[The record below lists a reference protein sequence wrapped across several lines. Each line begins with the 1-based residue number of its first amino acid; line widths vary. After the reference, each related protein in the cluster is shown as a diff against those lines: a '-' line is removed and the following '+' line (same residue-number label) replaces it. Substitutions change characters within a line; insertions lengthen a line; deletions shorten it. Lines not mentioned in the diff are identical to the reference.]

1 MKLIDYVFFR
11 IYSFYRDKKD
21 STPIFMGCSV
31 IAITFLFS
39 LLSLSVIFNLVLKIR
54 LESFISKPMI
64 LAFMAATIGLLVWRY
79 NKKQV
84 IGSLEEK
91 YGKEED
97 SRKRRNAFYIF
108 LYILIAFLTPIT
120 YGFLKHNLHY
130 DI

>member
-1 MKLIDYVFFR
+1 
-11 IYSFYRDKKD
+11 
-21 STPIFMGCSV
+21 
-31 IAITFLFS
+31 
-39 LLSLSVIFNLVLKIR
+39 
-54 LESFISKPMI
+54 MI